1 MRKLFLTILLLGA
14 VFPCGLRAQVITAFG
29 TTAFSVTG
37 SDFSTT
43 TQDASTLFLSG
54 SATSTMLGSLTVS
67 VPVSA
72 TLSQISLTAT
82 QTTNLSDQFQI
93 GLYDSDLNGRLY
105 TASLSSFPQNSQT
118 TVILSFSA
126 VDNSGTGSPFSGIVS
141 SIAFIGAGSVS
152 NTIGITLTSVSAV
165 PEPATYAALFGA
177 ASLGFCIWRKRRA
190 A

>member
-1 MRKLFLTILLLGA
+1 MRKLFLSILLLGA
-14 VFPCGLRAQVITAFG
+14 VLSCGNAQTITTFG
-29 TTAFSVTG
+29 TSAFSVVG
-37 SDFSTT
+37 SDFTTT

-67 VPVSA
+67 VPVST

-93 GLYDSDLNGRLY
+93 GIYDSNLNGRLY
-105 TASLSSFPQNSQT
+105 TGLLSNFSQNNQT

-126 VDNSGTGSPFSGIVS
+126 VDNSGTGSPFNGVIS

-152 NTIGITLTSVSAV
+152 NTIGITLSSVSAV

-177 ASLGFCIWRKRRA
+177 ASLGFCVWRKRRA